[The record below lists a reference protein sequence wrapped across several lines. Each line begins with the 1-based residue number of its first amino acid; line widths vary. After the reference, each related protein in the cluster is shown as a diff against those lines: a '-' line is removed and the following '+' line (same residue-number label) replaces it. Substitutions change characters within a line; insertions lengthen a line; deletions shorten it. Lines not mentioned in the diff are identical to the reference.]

1 MFTKAKFYNL
11 ALGALLLQ
19 RQVINP
25 ETDQSNEAKVL
36 NTFYD
41 VAWRAALADMD
52 LDSTSSQIQL
62 ELLAT
67 DPIHGW
73 CFAYKYPKNCAFFR
87 RIQSCV
93 RQDSRQTHIPKR
105 VAIFN
110 AQKVILTNKC
120 NAIAEFIPE
129 DIPLS
134 TLAPNAGLAVS
145 FRLAILA
152 APLATGKGAAALIN
166 AIEKKYVMAKAE
178 AQQQDE
184 RENFTFESEATMSE
198 FVAVRLE

>member
-19 RQVINP
+19 RQIINP
-25 ETDQSNEAKVL
+25 DTDQSNEAKVL

-52 LDSTSSQIQL
+52 LDSTSSQMQL
-62 ELLAT
+62 ELLA
-67 DPIHGW
+67 DCPVKDW
-73 CFAYKYPKNCAFFR
+73 RFAYKYPKNCAFFR

-105 VAIFN
+105 IAIFN
-110 AQKVILTNKC
+110 SQKVILTNQC
-120 NAIAEFIPE
+120 NAIAEFIPD

-134 TLAPNAGLAVS
+134 TISSPAGLAVS

-166 AIEKKYVMAKAE
+166 MIEKKYVMAKAE